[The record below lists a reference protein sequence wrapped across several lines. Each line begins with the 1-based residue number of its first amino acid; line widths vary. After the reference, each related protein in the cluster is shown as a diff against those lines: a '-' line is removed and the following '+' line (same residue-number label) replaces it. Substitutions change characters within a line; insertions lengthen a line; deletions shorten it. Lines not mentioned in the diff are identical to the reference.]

1 MPAELT
7 RDRLVTAVLAF
18 LSSRDLLTVDQIRAS
33 LEQEIDSAGPGAL
46 VALMDQ
52 LTADA
57 GWTYYPPSPLVAK
70 IHYLLAGHFLG
81 GESRVSGTEHLD
93 AVGADPVMI
102 FANHLSYA
110 DANVIQVLLHRAGHQ
125 VLAGRL
131 TALAG
136 PKVFTSRERRFS
148 SLCFGTIKVPQSAD
162 VSSEEAILNAREV
175 ARAARRA
182 IAVAAERLNAGD
194 ALLLFGEGTRSR
206 AAQMQRMLPAVAR
219 YVEAVPGAW
228 VLPVGLVG
236 SEALFPVGD
245 VTIRPARVELNI
257 GAPLRAD
264 ELTAR
269 NDRHRQAAVDAI
281 GQMIAALLPA
291 SYRGAY

>member
-1 MPAELT
+1 
-7 RDRLVTAVLAF
+7 
-18 LSSRDLLTVDQIRAS
+18 
-33 LEQEIDSAGPGAL
+33 
-46 VALMDQ
+46 MDQ